1 MIRRIIR
8 AVLRLALRVYFRRI
22 EVTGLENVPRDSA
35 VIFVLNHPN
44 ALVDPA
50 FLLCLAPR
58 RVAFIAKAPLFRM
71 PVIGSLVRALDS
83 LPAYR
88 RQDEGQ
94 DVSRN
99 IETFSAAR
107 ELLARGVTIG
117 ICPEGVSHD
126 EPRLK
131 PLKTGAARI
140 ALAAASS
147 GAALDLQI
155 IPVGLYYTEKT
166 TFRSSALLYFAAGL
180 PVEAVT
186 LEPDGTPPR
195 EPVRQLSARIETALR
210 DVMLHA
216 EQEEALSLIDRAEQI
231 FSAAEVGEH
240 DEEQLLARSLELRQK
255 FLEGYAFYRTHSPRR
270 LDAIEARIVR
280 FEYEMKQAGIDP
292 ADLSLPPTAAHTI
305 LKLLGQVF
313 TCVLSAPLALFGT
326 VVHYPAYR
334 FAGYLSR
341 RLARH
346 EQDVV
351 STFKIISAMLFFPL
365 TWIVVALI
373 SWRLAGWLA
382 GVATL
387 IVTPVCGYV
396 AIRFFEEIDNFFG
409 SFVALALFVL
419 RRRAFVRLLAE
430 RTAIRR
436 EILALGD
443 EAKPLLK
450 AVQSIKVG

>member
-8 AVLRLALRVYFRRI
+8 GLLRLALRVYFRRI
-22 EVTGLENVPRDSA
+22 EFTGLENVPRDSP

-58 RVAFIAKAPLFRM
+58 RVAFVAKAPLFRM
-71 PVIGSLVRALDS
+71 PVIGYLVRALDS

-99 IETFSAAR
+99 IETFTAAR
-107 ELLARGVTIG
+107 QLLARGIAIG

-140 ALAAASS
+140 ALATASS
-147 GAALDLQI
+147 GDALDLKI
-155 IPVGLYYTEKT
+155 VPVGLYYTEKT
-166 TFRSSALLYFAAGL
+166 TFRSSALLYFAEGL
-180 PVEAVT
+180 PVKCVT

-195 EPVRQLSARIETALR
+195 DAVRELSDQIETALR
-210 DVMLHA
+210 EVMLHA
-216 EQEEALSLIDRAEQI
+216 EQEEALSLIARAEQI
-231 FSAAEVGEH
+231 FSAAEVDEH
-240 DEEQLLARSLELRQK
+240 DEEQQLARSLQLRQR
-255 FLEGYAFYRTHSPRR
+255 FLEGYAFFRGHSPRR

-305 LKLLGQVF
+305 FRLLAQIVS
-313 TCVLSAPLALFGT
+313 CALLAPIALSGT

-334 FAGYLSR
+334 LTGYLSR

-346 EQDVV
+346 EQDVL
-351 STFKIISAMLFFPL
+351 STFKIISSMLLFPL
-365 TWIVVALI
+365 TWIVVALV
-373 SWRLAGWLA
+373 SWRLAGARAGLA
-382 GVATL
+382 IL
-387 IVTPVCGYV
+387 ILTPLCGYV
-396 AIRFFEEIDNFFG
+396 AVRFFEEIDSFFG
-409 SFVALALFVL
+409 SFVALALFVT
-419 RRRAFVRLLAE
+419 RRRSFVRLLAE
-430 RTAIRR
+430 RAAIHR
-436 EILALGD
+436 EILALGE
-443 EAKPLLK
+443 EAAPLAK
-450 AVQSIKVG
+450 AV